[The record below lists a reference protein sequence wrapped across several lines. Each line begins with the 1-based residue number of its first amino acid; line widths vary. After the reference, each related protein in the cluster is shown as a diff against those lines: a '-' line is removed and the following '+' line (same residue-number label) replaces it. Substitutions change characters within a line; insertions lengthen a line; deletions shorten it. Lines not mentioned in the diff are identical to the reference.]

1 MLQGFSPTGTG
12 NLARRRVLEG
22 IVFRS
27 ALIFAVSLVI
37 LTSYIVIFERVRR
50 SAPPLWIGLAL
61 LVVTL
66 AFRISAMILT
76 AAAFV
81 VSVSP
86 AEWASHTNKDVGR
99 FIVAAVGLCGLWAA
113 GILLEVFCN
122 LVWQF
127 LGTPIK
133 PVALWSSPYF
143 PRRRPRATRSDGGHG

>member
-1 MLQGFSPTGTG
+1 
-12 NLARRRVLEG
+12 VLEG

-66 AFRISAMILT
+66 VFRISAMILT

-81 VSVSP
+81 VAVSP
-86 AEWASHTNKDVGR
+86 AEWASHTNKNKNKDVGR

-122 LVWQF
+122 LVRQF
-127 LGTPIK
+127 LGTPLK
-133 PVALWSSPYF
+133 PVTL
-143 PRRRPRATRSDGGHG
+143 